1 MHADNAGRR
10 LCFSLS
16 VPASKKNRIGK
27 KRKAKA
33 GISSSEGG
41 CCPLMVS
48 KAKSGEGSRW
58 AAGGS
63 PRSPAK
69 GLLQGTGAEPSC
81 LTAQAAQEK
90 ITLRVRDYCRESCFG
105 GLRFPCFSVLFP
117 LRELVFLAKIAEFE
131 W

>member
-1 MHADNAGRR
+1 MHTDNAGRR

-16 VPASKKNRIGK
+16 VPASKKNRIERGK
-27 KRKAKA
+27 KAKA

-41 CCPLMVS
+41 CCPLMAS

-58 AAGGS
+58 AAEGS

-90 ITLRVRDYCRESCFG
+90 ITLRVRDYCRECCFG
-105 GLRFPCFSVLFP
+105 GLCFPCFSVLFP
-117 LRELVFLAKIAEFE
+117 LRELVLFFGINCRI
-131 W
+131 